1 MAPAVGIEGWFH
13 FAWRATVSVASAS
26 LLLSATCCPAA
37 ASDQSSKAIRIIVP
51 VAAGSSLDARARI
64 IAQALGHR
72 LGQQPIVENK
82 PGAGGTIGSAYV
94 AKSAPDGSVLLFTN
108 DALVINPHVYR
119 DPGYDALK
127 DFAPITQ
134 AYVSSMVLVES
145 RTAKAQTVKDLIA
158 LARDQPGTLTYG
170 SSGNGGLPHLAM
182 EVFSRLAGISLV
194 HVPYKGDS
202 QALTDLLAGRIS
214 IMVSGIPAA
223 LGYIRS
229 GDMRALAVTGAQRVR
244 ALPNVPTV
252 AEAGLPGFDVF
263 AWTGFFAPVSTPAP
277 VIEQLNR
284 DLVASIGSEA
294 VKAHLEATG
303 GQPAPSSPGEFS
315 TFVRKEF
322 ERYGKLVKAIG
333 LKLD

>member
-1 MAPAVGIEGWFH
+1 MALPGGIVGRSH
-13 FAWRATVSVASAS
+13 LAWRALASVAGAG
-26 LLLSATCCPAA
+26 LLVWATSCPAGA
-37 ASDQSSKAIRIIVP
+37 NDRSSKTIRIIVP
-51 VAAGSSLDARARI
+51 VAAGSSLDARARV
-64 IAQALGHR
+64 IAQALGQR

-134 AYVSSMVLVES
+134 AYVSSMVLIES
-145 RTAKAQTVKDLIA
+145 RTAKPQTVQDLVA
-158 LARDQPGTLTYG
+158 LARDRPGTLTYG

-182 EVFSRLAGISLV
+182 EVFNRMAGLSLV

-263 AWTGFFAPVSTPAP
+263 AWTGFFAPTGTPAQL
-277 VIEQLNR
+277 VDQLNR
-284 DLVASIGSEA
+284 DLVASLSSEA
-294 VKAHLEATG
+294 VRAHLEATG
-303 GQPAPSSPGEFS
+303 GQPATSSPTEFS
-315 TFVRKEF
+315 LLVRQEF

>member
-1 MAPAVGIEGWFH
+1 
-13 FAWRATVSVASAS
+13 
-26 LLLSATCCPAA
+26 
-37 ASDQSSKAIRIIVP
+37 
-51 VAAGSSLDARARI
+51 
-64 IAQALGHR
+64 
-72 LGQQPIVENK
+72 
-82 PGAGGTIGSAYV
+82 
-94 AKSAPDGSVLLFTN
+94 
-108 DALVINPHVYR
+108 
-119 DPGYDALK
+119 
-127 DFAPITQ
+127 
-134 AYVSSMVLVES
+134 
-145 RTAKAQTVKDLIA
+145 
-158 LARDQPGTLTYG
+158 
-170 SSGNGGLPHLAM
+170 M
-182 EVFSRLAGISLV
+182 EVFNRLAGISLV

-214 IMVSGIPAA
+214 IMISGIPAA

-244 ALPNVPTV
+244 ALANVPTV
-252 AEAGLPGFDVF
+252 AEAGLPGFDVV
-263 AWTGFFAPVSTPAP
+263 AWTGFFAPAATPAP

-303 GQPAPSSPGEFS
+303 GQPATSSPGEFL